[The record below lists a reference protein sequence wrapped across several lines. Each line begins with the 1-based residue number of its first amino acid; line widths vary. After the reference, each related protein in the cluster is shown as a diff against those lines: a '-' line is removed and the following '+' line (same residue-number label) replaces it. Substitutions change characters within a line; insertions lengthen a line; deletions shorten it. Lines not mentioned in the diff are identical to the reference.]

1 MRAARF
7 LVTATITPPT
17 ALPITRPLYRQP
29 TSTRRP
35 RVLGGNRLG
44 FPLVRHSPQNDA
56 PAPSQAGT
64 ATIPSPGHRSR
75 LPVGAVFIAVVG
87 TDPATLLGYGTWVAF
102 GAGRVLVGRDAGD
115 VDFDTAEETGGAKTK
130 AISAHAGTA
139 VADHADHTHQVT
151 SNVTETTTAVQSGAG
166 TTVGT
171 GTLINNTVASGEAS
185 VTL

>member
-1 MRAARF
+1 
-7 LVTATITPPT
+7 
-17 ALPITRPLYRQP
+17 
-29 TSTRRP
+29 
-35 RVLGGNRLG
+35 
-44 FPLVRHSPQNDA
+44 
-56 PAPSQAGT
+56 
-64 ATIPSPGHRSR
+64 
-75 LPVGAVFIAVVG
+75 VGAVFIAVVG

-185 VTL
+185 VTLGHSVTQPNAHTDLSVVQLYIVVYMWKRTA